1 MHKFSTCR
9 YTASLI
15 NKYFNNCVGMFVK
28 HNCSKA
34 FEIVKNNQALNFYAP
49 LKIKLLFK

>member
-1 MHKFSTCR
+1 
-9 YTASLI
+9 
-15 NKYFNNCVGMFVK
+15 MFVK

-49 LKIKLLFK
+49 FKIKYCLSNQTMGITEVKY